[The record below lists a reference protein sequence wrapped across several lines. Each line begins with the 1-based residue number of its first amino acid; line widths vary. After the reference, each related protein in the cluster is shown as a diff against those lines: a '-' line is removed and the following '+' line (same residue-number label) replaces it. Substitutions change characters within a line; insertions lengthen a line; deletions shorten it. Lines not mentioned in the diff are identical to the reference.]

1 MDRAEQMRELY
12 AILGKLRDKYDV
24 VISVWSREDVENALW
39 YAEEGMAEDK
49 ISQVWSDVKEGLDEA
64 LTQAGNDYLSAN
76 AKESN

>member
-24 VISVWSREDVENALW
+24 VISVWSREDVENVMW
-39 YAEEGMAEDK
+39 YADEGVAEDK
-49 ISQVWSDVKEGLDEA
+49 ISQIWSDVKEGLDEA
-64 LTQAGNDYLSAN
+64 LTQVGNDYLSAN